1 MEGPMNTLEKK
12 LLSSVDKHL
21 PLLTIIAVSILSVII
36 RFSLRHIVSL
46 DVSNFLLPWFNII
59 SQNGLYE
66 QVGDYNL
73 LYQFLIWIMTKLPFE
88 PLYSYKILSCLGDYL
103 LAILAALLVR
113 EIDNN
118 NQTWNSIWAYTAILL
133 CPICFINSAAWA
145 QCDALFTSFAVLGLY
160 LLMKEQYNRAL
171 IALGISFAF
180 KLHAVF
186 ILPVFLFVYYSRRH
200 FSVLRFILVPVAM
213 LSLSLPLVFWG
224 RNPLETISV
233 YFNQIS
239 SYPNMALNYPS
250 FWTLLCNTD
259 DITQYV
265 NLRFTAV
272 LFTFSILAF
281 IMVYWVQKNYST
293 AGKNLLIMAFILCYT
308 CVLFLPS
315 MHERYGFLYEMIA
328 IILAVLIPKTFPLC
342 LGLLLMSLRTYG
354 SYLFEIEVN
363 LVYLSILNL
372 AIYVGY
378 LHLLNP
384 ELELKENQT

>member
-1 MEGPMNTLEKK
+1 MNTLEKK
-12 LLSSVDKHL
+12 FLSSVDKHL

-118 NQTWNSIWAYTAILL
+118 NQTWNSILAYTAILL

-145 QCDALFTSFAVLGLY
+145 QCDALFSAFAVMGLY
-160 LLMKEQYNRAL
+160 FLVKERYNQAL
-171 IALGISFAF
+171 IALGISFTF

-186 ILPVFLFVYYSRRH
+186 ILPVFLFVYFTRRR
-200 FSVLRFILVPVAM
+200 FSVLRFVLVPVTM
-213 LSLSLPLVFWG
+213 LALSLPLVFWG
-224 RNPLETISV
+224 RNPSEIISV
-233 YFNQIS
+233 YFGQIT
-239 SYPNMALNYPS
+239 SYPHMALNYPS
-250 FWTLLCNTD
+250 FWTLVCDVNAPA
-259 DITQYV
+259 QYL
-265 NLRFTAV
+265 NLRIASI

-281 IMVYWVQKNYST
+281 FMLFWIQKKYST
-293 AGKNLLIMAFILCYT
+293 DGKHLLIMAFILCYT

-378 LHLLNP
+378 LHLLKL
-384 ELELKENQT
+384 ELELQENQT

>member
-1 MEGPMNTLEKK
+1 MNSHEKK
-12 LLSSVDKHL
+12 FLSLIDRHL
-21 PLLTIIAVSILSVII
+21 PMLVIFAVSILSILI
-36 RFSLRHIVSL
+36 RFFLRNIVSG
-46 DVSNFLLPWFNII
+46 DVSFFLLPWFNII

-103 LAILAALLVR
+103 LAVLAALLVR
-113 EIDNN
+113 ELDNN
-118 NQTWNSIWAYTAILL
+118 NQPWKSIWAYTAILL

-145 QCDALFTSFAVLGLY
+145 QCDALYSAFSVMGLY
-160 LLMKEQYNRAL
+160 FLTKEQYNRAL
-171 IALGISFAF
+171 IAIGISFAF
-180 KLHAVF
+180 KLHALF
-186 ILPVFLFVYYSRRH
+186 ILPVVLFVYFTRRQ
-200 FSVLRFILVPVAM
+200 FSVLRFALIPATMLV
-213 LSLSLPLVFWG
+213 LSIPLLFWG
-224 RNPLETISV
+224 RNLLDIFSV
-233 YFNQIS
+233 YFNQIT

-281 IMVYWVQKNYST
+281 IMVYWVQKNCST

-354 SYLFEIEVN
+354 SYLFEIEIN

-372 AIYVGY
+372 AIYIGY

-384 ELELKENQT
+384 ELELQENQT